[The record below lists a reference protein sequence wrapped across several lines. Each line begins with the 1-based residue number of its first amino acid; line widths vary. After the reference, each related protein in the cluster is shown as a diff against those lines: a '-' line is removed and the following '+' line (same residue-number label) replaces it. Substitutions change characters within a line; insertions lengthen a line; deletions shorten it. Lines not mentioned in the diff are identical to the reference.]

1 MIDAIGLANTVVV
14 NEELPHALAL
24 PSLALSK
31 EGVTTL
37 VVNAPDSL
45 LHLASADANLPHLY
59 GAYHNILTAEGVS
72 AVWNGFIGKAASK
85 ARELNDARGLPTVV
99 VNGSAALSVEPN
111 NMASSPAHIVFYE
124 KGATKGPISEQDAIK
139 KLVALTSEAKT
150 DLITELV
157 KGKKFSVAGQDSD
170 VSL

>member
-1 MIDAIGLANTVVV
+1 MVDAIGHANTVLV
-14 NEELPHALAL
+14 NEEHDHALAL

-45 LHLASADANLPHLY
+45 LALASADANLGNLY

-85 ARELNDARGLPTVV
+85 ARELNEIRGLPTVV
-99 VNGSAALSVEPN
+99 VNGNAALSVEPN
-111 NMASSPAHIVFYE
+111 NLAHFPAHIVFYE
-124 KGATKGPISEQDAIK
+124 KGATKGPISEADAIK
-139 KLVALTSEAKT
+139 KLVELTSESKT
-150 DLITELV
+150 ELITRLV
-157 KGKKFSVAGQDSD
+157 KGKKFSVAGQDGD